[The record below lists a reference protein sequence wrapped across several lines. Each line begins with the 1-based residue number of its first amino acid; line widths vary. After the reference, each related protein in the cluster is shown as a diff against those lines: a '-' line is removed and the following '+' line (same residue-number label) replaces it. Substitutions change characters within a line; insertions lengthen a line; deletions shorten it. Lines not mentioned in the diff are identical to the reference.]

1 MLNVVIICNG
11 LYRYNVLASG
21 YILPYYINYLLIF
34 VLKPRVEE
42 TAWQFISWW
51 WIWCRG
57 RRCGRRCG
65 GWCGGW
71 CGGGCGYEGEG
82 GQERHLPSFLFPVPS
97 TSSNAWSQQVGITE
111 AIWKLCKSQCTIL
124 TQQLSM
130 KTLLICRFYCMWPS
144 ALGVLYIELT
154 PSYPSLLPH
163 FLSLCF
169 FFLLTVFGIS
179 YVSVMYR
186 RLCFL
191 SFGFNSVLYIHIQ
204 QSTVLKLF
212 HWKWKQ
218 FAILWDDARP
228 WA

>member
-1 MLNVVIICNG
+1 M
-11 LYRYNVLASG
+11 
-21 YILPYYINYLLIF
+21 IF

-57 RRCGRRCG
+57 RRCR

-71 CGGGCGYEGEG
+71 CGYEGEG

-111 AIWKLCKSQCTIL
+111 AIWKLCKSQRTIL

-169 FFLLTVFGIS
+169 FFVFFFAHSFWYQLCIS
-179 YVSVMYR
+179 YG
-186 RLCFL
+186 RLRFL

-218 FAILWDDARP
+218 FAILWDDARL